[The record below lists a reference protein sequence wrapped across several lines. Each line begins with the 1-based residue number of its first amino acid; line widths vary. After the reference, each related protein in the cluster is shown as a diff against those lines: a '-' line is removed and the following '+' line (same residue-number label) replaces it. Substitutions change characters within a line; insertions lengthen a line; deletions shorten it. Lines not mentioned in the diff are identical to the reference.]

1 MLTPY
6 TGAFPHPECVPLL
19 RELPRSLIGLIL
31 LHSLMSNFKSN
42 FKFSDYNLDRQCT
55 VEEKQFILNQPLEKQ
70 LGIKKAH
77 KKKLEQRVRR
87 P

>member
-1 MLTPY
+1 
-6 TGAFPHPECVPLL
+6 
-19 RELPRSLIGLIL
+19 
-31 LHSLMSNFKSN
+31 MSNFKSN

-55 VEEKQFILNQPLEKQ
+55 VEEKQFILNQPLKKQ